1 MARLLKP
8 VRIAP
13 FCKRAIKKAIR
24 QNWFH
29 FLIYKVLVS
38 IAIALYIL
46 NNSIRK

>member
-29 FLIYKVLVS
+29 FLIYK
-38 IAIALYIL
+38 IL
-46 NNSIRK
+46 KSKTIGLRYPVFIKYN